1 MTTPNPIK
9 LVFTEEQ
16 LANLNA
22 LVERETK
29 HAFDEIA
36 EGIARATQEFAECFA
51 DIPLPDGTTLELHS
65 PEWEEW
71 AQRVDELVS
80 IMNFQVEGFDA
91 NAYYRK
97 QQQTRL
103 ATSN

>member
-51 DIPLPDGTTLELHS
+51 DIPLPDGTTLERALRCS
-65 PEWEEW
+65 
-71 AQRVDELVS
+71 ARSGGLLFLV
-80 IMNFQVEGFDA
+80 M
-91 NAYYRK
+91 
-97 QQQTRL
+97 
-103 ATSN
+103 